1 MNTEPFLTEVYDRV
15 VRTIDQHE
23 CKEEDRQYDHM
34 QKLRDESAENPGYLA
49 HS

>member
-1 MNTEPFLTEVYDRV
+1 MNAEPFLTKKDNRI
-15 VRTIDQHE
+15 VRPIYKQE

>member
-1 MNTEPFLTEVYDRV
+1 MNCKPFITQIFRYTEG
-15 VRTIDQHE
+15 TIDQHE